1 MAATGTYSVTMVLR
15 KETAFPLCRAVE
27 RKECCLPGVFSDSGD
42 TPANHLCEL
51 NGQCVCGKWVEDV
64 CVLAN
69 MEYLSISFCA
79 VLWAAAPDLVAV
91 LPM

>member
-1 MAATGTYSVTMVLR
+1 MAATEIYSVTMVLR

-64 CVLAN
+64 CVCWPIWSIC
-69 MEYLSISFCA
+69 LSRSALSCGLLHLI
-79 VLWAAAPDLVAV
+79 
-91 LPM
+91 